1 MEHHP
6 MNPATPLHVLE
17 LSRLNVSF
25 GPQKKRLL
33 AVRDVS
39 LTIDRGKALGLIGE
53 SGSGKSTVAFS
64 IMRHTPGIASSDKL
78 AFDGQEL
85 TAMSAGQL
93 REIRGRRIAM
103 VYQDPMNS
111 LNPVY
116 KVGAQVAEV
125 LRYHRGLSKAQAN
138 LQVIKLFDQVRLP
151 TPADVVNRYPHQ
163 LSGGQQQR
171 VVIAMALACNP
182 DLLIM
187 DEPTT
192 GLDVTTEAVILDLIA
207 DLRRDLN
214 LSVLFISH
222 NLSVVA
228 RVCDDVAVLYAGQI
242 VEQGSVDDVLVR
254 PSHPYTVGLLRAMP
268 RTDVRLARL
277 HSMPGSIPDLH
288 SRPSGCVFRERCF
301 IADDVC
307 SRDPGLSSVA
317 DGHMVRCHFPVRG
330 AEDVAIEAVYPAAC
344 EPSPDPRPEPCVRID
359 GVSKVFGAGVLSAL
373 GLGASPVRAVSDVS
387 LSLDTGKTL
396 AIVGES
402 GSGKSTLARCIAG
415 ILPPT
420 RGRIILDGNVLDP
433 KVQRRDRAHQQAI
446 QFIFQNPDSSLNQQ
460 HTVAQV
466 LARPLKLYGAP
477 GDGNL
482 RDRTLELLDAV
493 KLSQRYLERYPHEL
507 SGGEKQR
514 VCIARAFAAR
524 PRVIICDEPT
534 SALDISVQAAILNE
548 LNRLQKEFGTSY
560 VFISHDLAVVRQ
572 ISDSVAVMKGGFVLE
587 SGSADS
593 VFSAPQD
600 SYTKLLLKSSGSSK
614 RISSSFTG

>member
-1 MEHHP
+1 MEQHP
-6 MNPATPLHVLE
+6 ITPVAPPSVLE
-17 LSRLNVSF
+17 LSKLSVSF
-25 GPQKKRLL
+25 GPLQRRML
-33 AVRDVS
+33 AVHDVS

-64 IMRHTPGIASSDKL
+64 IMRHTPGITSSEKL
-78 AFDGQEL
+78 TFEGQEL
-85 TAMSAGQL
+85 TAMSSAQL

-116 KVGAQVAEV
+116 KVGPQVAEV
-125 LRYHRGLSKAQAN
+125 LRYHRGLSKRQAD
-138 LQVIKLFDQVRLP
+138 LQVIKLFEQVRLP
-151 TPADVVNRYPHQ
+151 TPVAVANRYPHQ
-163 LSGGQQQR
+163 ISGGQQQR

-207 DLRRDLN
+207 DLRRELN

-228 RVCDDVAVLYAGQI
+228 RVCDDIAVLYAGQI

-254 PSHPYTVGLLRAMP
+254 PSHPYTVGLLQAMP
-268 RTDVRLARL
+268 RTDVRLKRL
-277 HSMPGSIPDLH
+277 HSMPGSIPDLRN
-288 SRPSGCVFRERCF
+288 RPSGCIFRARCT
-301 IADDVC
+301 IAEDAC
-307 SRDPGLSSVA
+307 AQDPGLSS
-317 DGHMVRCHFPVRG
+317 DGAGHFVRCHFSDRVVKET
-330 AEDVAIEAVYPAAC
+330 AVEIVYPTAA
-344 EPSPDPRPEPCVRID
+344 EPRVANQAEPCVRID
-359 GVSKVFGAGVLSAL
+359 GISKVFGVTALSRF
-373 GLGASPVRAVSDVS
+373 GLGTPPVHAVSNVT
-387 LSLDTGKTL
+387 LSLESGKTL

-420 RGRIILDGNVLDP
+420 QGQIILNGQVLHP

-446 QFIFQNPDSSLNQQ
+446 QFIFQNPDSSLNQH

-466 LARPLKLYGAP
+466 IGRPLKLYGTRDD
-477 GDGNL
+477 GDL
-482 RDRTLELLDAV
+482 HSRTLELLDAV
-493 KLSQRYLERYPHEL
+493 KLSERYLERYPHEL

-514 VCIARAFAAR
+514 VCIARAFAAK
-524 PRVIICDEPT
+524 PSVIICDEPT

-548 LNRLQKEFGTSY
+548 LNRLQQEFKTSY
-560 VFISHDLAVVRQ
+560 VFISHDLAAVRQ
-572 ISDSVAVMKGGFVLE
+572 VADKVAVMKNGTVLE
-587 SGSADS
+587 FRSADDL
-593 VFSAPQD
+593 FSNPQD
-600 SYTKLLLKSSGSSK
+600 EYTKILLRSSNHGDSRSP
-614 RISSSFTG
+614 